1 MKATDI
7 SLEARLEEQTA
18 LLKEIKKLL
27 LSAEFEGVPVFFNA
41 AKEAF
46 FIPANKDE
54 ESRRTK

>member
-27 LSAEFEGVPVFFNA
+27 LSAEFEGVRVFHNPA
-41 AKEAF
+41 LVKF
-46 FIPANKDE
+46 FTPANKDE
-54 ESRRTK
+54 ESRCTK

>member
-18 LLKEIKKLL
+18 LLKEIKELL
-27 LSAEFEGVPVFFNA
+27 LSAEFEGVHVFRNP

-46 FIPANKDE
+46 FTPANKK
-54 ESRRTK
+54 SQ